1 MEEKEK
7 KKPHS
12 WRDKSLVLH
21 IITYFVLLF
30 GTFTV
35 LYSILL
41 YIETAEKKGQPFFL
55 NSLII
60 LIEHLLH
67 QHCEQHNHKSIL
79 NMFIA

>member
-1 MEEKEK
+1 MKEVMEEKEK

-41 YIETAEKKGQPFFL
+41 YITTF
-55 NSLII
+55 SII
-60 LIEHLLH
+60 
-67 QHCEQHNHKSIL
+67 
-79 NMFIA
+79 